1 MVFFLL
7 LSFCIFYTSNSNG
20 TYTPFKAHI
29 NFNCLL
35 FHAVYLILFFVRFNC
50 GFFYLAQSLSFF
62 FSSLVR
68 RNWLAFHLMHHLIRA
83 YKFNV
88 HNKPTIQWLYQCFVR
103 NFIYL
108 IKRAMYTFR
117 FLGNQVKFESQFVC
131 YCVFCFFLSGFW
143 LRLYIKLWATSVA
156 LGHRSIFRPH
166 WMLDVMINKMI
177 NKLF

>member
-1 MVFFLL
+1 MRHSWIRMRCQFYWLNEKSESNSIQYYLANCKLWSFLL

-117 FLGNQVKFESQFVC
+117 FLGNQVKF
-131 YCVFCFFLSGFW
+131 
-143 LRLYIKLWATSVA
+143 
-156 LGHRSIFRPH
+156 
-166 WMLDVMINKMI
+166 
-177 NKLF
+177 